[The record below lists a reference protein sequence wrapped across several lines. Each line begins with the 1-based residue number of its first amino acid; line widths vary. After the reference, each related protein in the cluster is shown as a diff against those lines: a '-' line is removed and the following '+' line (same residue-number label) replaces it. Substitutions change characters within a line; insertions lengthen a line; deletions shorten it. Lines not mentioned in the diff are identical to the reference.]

1 MSNNN
6 LSTLNEASSS
16 SMATPAVVRT
26 TTPVVFEYVAEQS
39 ILDRLKCSIC
49 HDPFVEPLAFACK
62 HVYCKHC
69 ITPLLAAAAAAA
81 DGSSPCPTCRQPIS
95 LNSSREGD
103 ATLLGSR
110 RKSILLLLLLIIFC
124 LCSFSR

>member
-1 MSNNN
+1 MSNNI

-16 SMATPAVVRT
+16 SMAPAVVRT

-69 ITPLLAAAAAAA
+69 ITPLLAVAAAA

-110 RKSILLLLLLIIFC
+110 RKSILLLLLLIIFFC
-124 LCSFSR
+124 V